1 LKKLSNSI
9 KDSFMNIV
17 FVKDRTQT
25 KISRIVFL
33 IINMLNQFISFLCVA
48 FGLLIYNLNGAG
60 LVYGYLILILPLWIG
75 VHSIIYRL
83 NDIGNNRWLTLLMFV
98 PIINFGF
105 FLYLLFVP
113 GKSVS
118 K

>member
-1 LKKLSNSI
+1 MKKLSNSI

-60 LVYGYLILILPLWIG
+60 LVYGYLILILPYFGTNAIVFCILPL
-75 VHSIIYRL
+75 STIIVL
-83 NDIGNNRWLTLLMFV
+83 N
-98 PIINFGF
+98 P
-105 FLYLLFVP
+105 
-113 GKSVS
+113 
-118 K
+118 